1 MNDKRVVSEYLQ
13 IKGSAM
19 ERNTAHSG
27 TNGTH
32 LHYEFAQKKLIQGF
46 L

>member
-1 MNDKRVVSEYLQ
+1 MNNKYVMSENLQ

-32 LHYEFAQKKLIQGF
+32 HYEFAQKELIQGF